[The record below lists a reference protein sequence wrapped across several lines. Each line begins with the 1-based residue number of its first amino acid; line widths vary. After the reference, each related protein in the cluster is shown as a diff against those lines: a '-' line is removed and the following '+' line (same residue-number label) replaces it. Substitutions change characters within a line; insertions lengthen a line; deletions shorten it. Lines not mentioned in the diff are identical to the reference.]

1 MSETNEK
8 SAFTLWK
15 ILCSSGQNFTRERNV
30 LSLVDIDL
38 QVKQAPKHT
47 QWGKWGRGTVG
58 RGPERHLV
66 IFQME
71 HGIVNDLFLY

>member
-15 ILCSSGQNFTRERNV
+15 ICSSGQNFTRELNV

-38 QVKQAPKHT
+38 QVKQAPK
-47 QWGKWGRGTVG
+47 
-58 RGPERHLV
+58 
-66 IFQME
+66 
-71 HGIVNDLFLY
+71 

>member
-15 ILCSSGQNFTRERNV
+15 MLFSSGQNFTRELNV

-38 QVKQAPKHT
+38 QVKQAPKYT
-47 QWGKWGRGTVG
+47 QQGQVGAGHCRKKAGKTLGYLPNGTWN
-58 RGPERHLV
+58 
-66 IFQME
+66 IQ
-71 HGIVNDLFLY
+71 